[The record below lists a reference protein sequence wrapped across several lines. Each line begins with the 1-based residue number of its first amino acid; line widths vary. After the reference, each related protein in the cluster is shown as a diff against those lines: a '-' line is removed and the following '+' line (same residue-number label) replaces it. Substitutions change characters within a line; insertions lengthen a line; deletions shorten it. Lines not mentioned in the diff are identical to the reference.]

1 MTLLRALLL
10 HTTTMHPRP
19 SLLRAAQLT
28 TRQTRT
34 SPFRNTIQ
42 RRFDSHHP
50 PAKLEGAMDNA
61 FNRNRAAGK
70 EHAKGST
77 GSYLSIS
84 HTKLQIFTF
93 H

>member
-1 MTLLRALLL
+1 
-10 HTTTMHPRP
+10 MHPRP
-19 SLLRAAQLT
+19 SLLRAGQLAS
-28 TRQTRT
+28 RQIRT
-34 SPFRNTIQ
+34 SPFRSTIQ

-50 PAKLEGAMDNA
+50 PAKLEGTMDNA

-77 GSYLSIS
+77 GKYPPVNYA
-84 HTKLQIFTF
+84 KLQMITF

>member
-1 MTLLRALLL
+1 
-10 HTTTMHPRP
+10 MHPRP
-19 SLLRAAQLT
+19 SLLRTAQLAS
-28 TRQTRT
+28 RQTRT

-50 PAKLEGAMDNA
+50 PAKLEGTMDNA

-77 GSYLSIS
+77 GTLYTTMQSSR
-84 HTKLQIFTF
+84 
-93 H
+93 

>member
-1 MTLLRALLL
+1 
-10 HTTTMHPRP
+10 MHPRP

-28 TRQTRT
+28 SRQTRT

-77 GSYLSIS
+77 GKHPLFHQPYKALNDHLSLITIYL
-84 HTKLQIFTF
+84 
-93 H
+93 